1 VPSVRRIPL
10 AAAPCV
16 AVNECEVHVQVR
28 SPQPSPSSRSAFLRG
43 FAGAGLCV
51 IGIAAVAVPVAG
63 IWPGGDD
70 HATTAPRIANMPDD
84 SGLAL
89 IQPAVP
95 ATAAH
100 KKKHKAARHT
110 WAVQATGT
118 QIVVRPGASVPAS
131 ESTPVAPDN
140 AVVAKRPAAKK
151 TPKRVAG
158 QEVVTSGGPPE
169 TAAPAATPAPAP
181 AASVAS
187 GLVRLSVQSAGIAAS
202 ASGGPELQVKLGISG
217 AAPTDAL
224 PGSVTLHLRPQVPS
238 ALSRNDD
245 PTLALKANV
254 DMIDATRTTPNDPAL
269 RMRVRMT
276 IANAPVGT
284 PMVQEPAGGDGKSNV
299 IALTV
304 ALANFDTGGGT
315 PGDPAPNPGGSGD
328 PTSGPGGP
336 VTPGDPAPTPA
347 PGDPTSGPGGP
358 VTPGDPAPAPAPGD
372 PGTTPAPTDPAP
384 TPAPGDPGTTP
395 APTPAPGDPG
405 TTPAPTDPAPTPAPG
420 DPAAAPAPPTE
431 IIIPVGPVR
440 PVGGTTTVPVPPT
453 AGDAPVPDVIPIDVT
468 VEQLP
473 PADPP
478 PPSAADVP
486 VAATEVPA
494 AEVPPPPATDPN
506 PDPGTAPDATA
517 PAATDAAAAA
527 DSTPVSYAA
536 SASG

>member
-1 VPSVRRIPL
+1 
-10 AAAPCV
+10 V

-28 SPQPSPSSRSAFLRG
+28 SPQPSPSSGSAFLRG

-63 IWPGGDD
+63 IWPGRDD
-70 HATTAPRIANMPDD
+70 HAPTAPRIANMPDD

-95 ATAAH
+95 ATTAHKTAH
-100 KKKHKAARHT
+100 KKHKDARHT
-110 WAVQATGT
+110 WAVQVTGT

-131 ESTPVAPDN
+131 ESTPVAPDDT
-140 AVVAKRPAAKK
+140 VVTKRPAAKK
-151 TPKRVAG
+151 TPKHVAG
-158 QEVVTSGGPPE
+158 QEVVTSGGRPE
-169 TAAPAATPAPAP
+169 TAAPAVTPAPAP
-181 AASVAS
+181 AANVAS
-187 GLVRLSVQSAGIAAS
+187 GLVRLSVQSAGIAQS
-202 ASGGPELQVKLGISG
+202 ASGDPELQVKLGISG

-254 DMIDATRTTPNDPAL
+254 DMIDATRTTPDDPAL

-315 PGDPAPNPGGSGD
+315 AGD

-347 PGDPTSGPGGP
+347 PGDPTSGPGDP
-358 VTPGDPAPAPAPGD
+358 VTPGDPAPTPAPGD

-405 TTPAPTDPAPTPAPG
+405 TTPPPTDPAPTPAPG

-440 PVGGTTTVPVPPT
+440 PVGGTTSVPVPPS

-473 PADPP
+473 PADPA
-478 PPSAADVP
+478 PPSPADVP
-486 VAATEVPA
+486 VAATEAPA
-494 AEVPPPPATDPN
+494 AEIPPPPATDPN
-506 PDPGTAPDATA
+506 PDPGTAPDAAT
-517 PAATDAAAAA
+517 PAATAPDATTPVATAPDAGAPVA
-527 DSTPVSYAA
+527 DSTPVSYTAG
-536 SASG
+536 ASG